1 MQRGVKKQK
10 GSRNQQFPYYART
23 VENPG
28 SKPAKFNEDFID
40 IIERLAAKG
49 MTQRDIADVLD
60 VHKCTFEYW
69 TRTKPR
75 VREALQRGEKEAI
88 ERVKKSFYE
97 LANGY
102 SHEDSVI
109 LTNRITEY
117 NDEGKPVRSYIE
129 PLIVPTIKRYPPNA
143 FACHKI
149 LTIKDRENW
158 TEITENN
165 IQINIQNNIDL
176 SDFSDTELLA
186 LEKIGLK
193 QLAQDATVNNN

>member
-1 MQRGVKKQK
+1 MKRGNKKQI
-10 GSRNQQFPYYART
+10 GSRSQQFPYYKRV

-28 SKPAKFNEDFID
+28 SKPAKFNDSFID
-40 IIERLAAKG
+40 IIERMAAKG

-69 TRTKPR
+69 TRTKPK
-75 VREALQRGEKEAI
+75 VREALLRGEKEAI

-102 SHEDSVI
+102 SHPDTVV
-109 LTNRITEY
+109 LTNRVTEY
-117 NDEGKPVRSYIE
+117 DDEGKPLRSYTE
-129 PLIVPTIKRYPPNA
+129 PLMVPIIKRYPPNG

-158 TEITENN
+158 TEISENN

-193 QLAQDATVNNN
+193 QLAQDASRNNN